1 MKLAIIE
8 DRPWIMMRM
17 LGKIRDIIP
26 EEEILL
32 IYYVNS
38 AREESEYEEQLC
50 RKCKEMKVEFKKI
63 QDDSFEDEMNKLYD
77 DQDRIFFIDLILDDN
92 SDFFEERVNVR
103 FAMERKQ
110 DKRIWF
116 YTTSGKYNISKIK
129 KEFGDQ
135 HIPVIDYDVEAD
147 ELIFQEDILEKI
159 LNKRI

>member
-17 LGKIRDIIP
+17 LRKIRDIIP
-26 EEEILL
+26 EEEISL

-38 AREESEYEEQLC
+38 AREESEFEEQLRC
-50 RKCKEMKVEFKKI
+50 KCKEMKVEFKKI
-63 QDDSFEDEMNKLYD
+63 QDDSFEDEMNKLYG

-129 KEFGDQ
+129 KEFDDQ
-135 HIPVIDYDVEAD
+135 YIPVIDYDVKDDA
-147 ELIFQEDILEKI
+147 LVFQEDILEKI